1 MKQLIL
7 CLFLSFLSIANAK
20 TDPNGNVS
28 GTIMDAE
35 LKEAIPYATIIINN
49 TEGELVTGITSAED
63 GSFIVENLKSGNYEL
78 KVQFIGYKTFR
89 REIVIEQ
96 RRTNIEIGILYLQP
110 DVAMLDE
117 TLVVAERT
125 TIEQRVDRKVINIGK
140 DLMTTGASASEIMV
154 NIPSVN
160 VDQDG
165 NISLR
170 GNSNVRILVD
180 GKPTNMDPA
189 QLLKQIPSTSIKSI
203 ELITNPSAKYNPEGM
218 SGIIN
223 IVLHKN
229 ASDGFNGNLNTGL
242 TYGENLRFN
251 GSLDMNYRKG
261 KFNFFGNLGS
271 NFGDRENGGTIF
283 LPESQSLQEFKV
295 ENRNNSYL
303 YKIGVDFYL
312 DDNNTF
318 SIYTNQ
324 NLYDGG
330 PIGAL
335 SFTDF
340 NEASRNFRQFLNVN
354 YDNSN
359 ASYNFLFDH
368 DFEKDGHEIQF
379 EADFNDYNGDEV
391 ADIDFAENDLQ
402 LIPYIDR
409 VFEDRK
415 NFISN
420 IDYTNPLNDVSRLEL
435 GAEARLLKTEND
447 YNTTNPQFTNADYIY
462 DRDILSLYSTFG
474 QNFEKWSYQVGA
486 RLESYQVTAD
496 FQGERVYEDD
506 YLTVYPTGFLNFTP
520 DEKNTY
526 NLSYS
531 RRVDRPGFSQINP
544 IREVS
549 SPRLIVAGNPELDPQ
564 FTNSFEFNYTRK
576 FERKGS
582 LSAGVFFRRTVDEI
596 NQIFTELDNE
606 PGSLFLT
613 FQNSGDADM
622 YGLEFLSNYRF
633 TKWWSTNSGFELYEQ
648 TFSGLV
654 GTEFTEIDNTAFTF
668 RTSHNLKATEAL
680 SFSAFGFY
688 RSKMKSLQYDIDHMY
703 FMNLGARYSFLNDNR
718 ATVSLNFNDV
728 FDTQEFNILAG
739 RPFDQVGR
747 FKGETQ
753 TVYLGVSYRFGGGKN
768 RSLQR
773 KDRDKDNDGG
783 GMF

>member
-7 CLFLSFLSIANAK
+7 CLFLSFISIASAK

-35 LKEAIPYATIIINN
+35 LREAIPYATIIINN

-63 GSFIVENLKSGNYEL
+63 GSFIVENLKAGTYEL

-89 REIVIEQ
+89 RDIVIEQ
-96 RRTNIEIGILYLQP
+96 RRTNIEIGILYLEP

-229 ASDGFNGNLNTGL
+229 ANNGFNGNLNSGL
-242 TYGENLRFN
+242 TYGENLRLN

-283 LPESQSLQEFKV
+283 LPESQSLQEFEV

-303 YKIGVDFYL
+303 YKIGVDFYV

-340 NEASRNFRQFLNVN
+340 DNPSRNFRQFLDVN

-359 ASYNFLFDH
+359 ASYNFLYDH
-368 DFEKDGHEIQF
+368 NFEKDGHEIQF

-391 ADIDFAENDLQ
+391 ADIDFAENELQ

-409 VFEDRK
+409 VFEDRR

-576 FERKGS
+576 IERKGS

-622 YGLEFLSNYRF
+622 YGLEFSSNYKF
-633 TKWWSTNSGFELYEQ
+633 KKWWSTNSGFELYEQ

-668 RTSHNLKATEAL
+668 RTSHNFKATETL

-703 FMNLGARYSFLNDNR
+703 FMNLGARYNFLDDNR

>member
-7 CLFLSFLSIANAK
+7 CLFLSFLSIASAK

-35 LKEAIPYATIIINN
+35 LQEAIPYATIIINN
-49 TEGELVTGITSAED
+49 AEGELVTGITSAED
-63 GSFIVENLKSGNYEL
+63 GSFIVENLKAGTYEL

-89 REIVIEQ
+89 RDIVIEQ
-96 RRTNIEIGILYLQP
+96 RRTNIEIGVLYLEP

-229 ASDGFNGNLNTGL
+229 ATNGFNGNLNTGL

-251 GSLDMNYRKG
+251 GSLDMNYRNG

-283 LPESQSLQEFKV
+283 LPESQSLQEFEV

-324 NLYDGG
+324 NLYDG
-330 PIGAL
+330 
-335 SFTDF
+335 
-340 NEASRNFRQFLNVN
+340 
-354 YDNSN
+354 
-359 ASYNFLFDH
+359 
-368 DFEKDGHEIQF
+368 
-379 EADFNDYNGDEV
+379 
-391 ADIDFAENDLQ
+391 
-402 LIPYIDR
+402 
-409 VFEDRK
+409 
-415 NFISN
+415 
-420 IDYTNPLNDVSRLEL
+420 TNWR
-435 GAEARLLKTEND
+435 
-447 YNTTNPQFTNADYIY
+447 
-462 DRDILSLYSTFG
+462 
-474 QNFEKWSYQVGA
+474 
-486 RLESYQVTAD
+486 
-496 FQGERVYEDD
+496 
-506 YLTVYPTGFLNFTP
+506 
-520 DEKNTY
+520 
-526 NLSYS
+526 
-531 RRVDRPGFSQINP
+531 
-544 IREVS
+544 
-549 SPRLIVAGNPELDPQ
+549 
-564 FTNSFEFNYTRK
+564 FEF
-576 FERKGS
+576 
-582 LSAGVFFRRTVDEI
+582 
-596 NQIFTELDNE
+596 
-606 PGSLFLT
+606 
-613 FQNSGDADM
+613 
-622 YGLEFLSNYRF
+622 YRF
-633 TKWWSTNSGFELYEQ
+633 
-648 TFSGLV
+648 
-654 GTEFTEIDNTAFTF
+654 
-668 RTSHNLKATEAL
+668 
-680 SFSAFGFY
+680 
-688 RSKMKSLQYDIDHMY
+688 
-703 FMNLGARYSFLNDNR
+703 
-718 ATVSLNFNDV
+718 
-728 FDTQEFNILAG
+728 
-739 RPFDQVGR
+739 
-747 FKGETQ
+747 
-753 TVYLGVSYRFGGGKN
+753 
-768 RSLQR
+768 
-773 KDRDKDNDGG
+773 
-783 GMF
+783 